1 MQVVKRIGVGS
12 AAKVYGLT
20 LGFLGV
26 FIGILYALMFSFLP
40 TFNDMPGGGFGIAML
55 IITPIL
61 YGLIGFVFGALGAFI
76 YNFVASKF
84 GGLEIELSEPNNAPA
99 D

>member
-20 LGFLGV
+20 LGILGV
-26 FIGILYALMFSFLP
+26 FIGMLYALMFSFLP
-40 TFNDMPGGGFGIAML
+40 AFNDMPGGGFGIAML

-61 YGLIGFVFGALGAFI
+61 YGVIGFVFGALGAFV
-76 YNFVASKF
+76 YNFVAGKF